1 MNLSTDRTK
10 GVAIIRVGET
20 TLMYPL
26 LSTFA
31 ESITTLLANGE
42 THLIIDISQVVYV
55 DSASIGCLMDLYRQA
70 TQAGRRA
77 EAGRCPKASGNY
89 VDDDR
94 RPELHRVAPRR
105 V

>member
-20 TLMYPL
+20 KLMYPL

-42 THLIIDISQVVYV
+42 THLIIDPGFPIS
-55 DSASIGCLMDLYRQA
+55 LWYRTARTAQ
-70 TQAGRRA
+70 RA
-77 EAGRCPKASGNY
+77 LTSG
-89 VDDDR
+89 
-94 RPELHRVAPRR
+94 APT
-105 V
+105 